1 MIQVLQSLNV
11 NQMSAGV
18 VSEAESRAKK
28 QANSSEYGL
37 LDAADAN
44 ATNIVRGLFE
54 NVADGREVV
63 VEFKQMNSGKVIVLM
78 EA

>member
-1 MIQVLQSLNV
+1 M
-11 NQMSAGV
+11 NQDDLLEV

-44 ATNIVRGLFE
+44 AENIVRGLFE

-63 VEFKQMNSGKVIVLM
+63 VEFK
-78 EA
+78 